1 MTATGSA
8 QNWRS
13 AAACRSADPD
23 LFFPS
28 SATDPAARQI
38 ARAKTI
44 CAGCGVRRECLEFA
58 LTREQNYGIWGGTTA
73 EDRQRDRRRRRR
85 RAAAAAA
92 KRTVAALPAGEPA
105 LHAGQELV
113 GVHRLGHV
121 VAGAGRDALLP
132 VTGHGPGG
140 HRDDGQR
147 GERGH

>member
-23 LFFPS
+23 LFFPI
-28 SATDPAARQI
+28 SATGPTAGQI
-38 ARAKTI
+38 ARAKRI

-58 LTREQNYGIWGGTTA
+58 LTHEQNYGIWGGTTA
-73 EDRQRDRRRRRR
+73 DDRQRDRRRRRR
-85 RAAAAAA
+85 AAVAAA
-92 KRTVAALPAGEPA
+92 KRTVAALPPDEPA
-105 LHAGQELV
+105 LHAGQELA

-140 HRDDGQR
+140 HRDDG
-147 GERGH
+147 